1 MTNNNEV
8 EQFTWCGGG
17 RGVQVS
23 HHHWTGDEK
32 MGGGGLCFVLPAK
45 PVICAL
51 TSSGKHGASKWVLG
65 SP

>member
-1 MTNNNEV
+1 MKWNNSH
-8 EQFTWCGGG
+8 GGV
-17 RGVQVS
+17 GVGEGGFKSV
-23 HHHWTGDEK
+23 WTGDEK